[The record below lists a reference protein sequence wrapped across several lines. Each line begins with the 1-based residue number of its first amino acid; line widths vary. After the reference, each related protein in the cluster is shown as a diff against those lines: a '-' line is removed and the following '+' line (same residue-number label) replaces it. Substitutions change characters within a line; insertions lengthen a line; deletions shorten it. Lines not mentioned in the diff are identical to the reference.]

1 MSDTNYNISRLGNH
15 NGEIKFGHIHD
26 DSKISAAII
35 RSGSESNHY
44 ISLESEGQP
53 HRKNGTIC
61 RSTGAFQIVAGDDV
75 KSSGISENIGVYIE
89 AVDGDIVLSAKN
101 GRVRILGENIDI
113 IARGG
118 DAENGNINIDAN
130 EKVNIKG
137 DKGVNITSK
146 VSLRLVTDGRLDAI
160 GKAILNCYGGLMD
173 FADGSTSLIG
183 SKGGSV
189 FEKVLK

>member
-1 MSDTNYNISRLGNH
+1 MSDTNYNISRIGNH
-15 NGEIKFGHIHD
+15 NGELKFGHIHD
-26 DSKISAAII
+26 DSKIAAAII

-44 ISLESEGQP
+44 ISLESEGEP

-61 RSTGAFQIVAGDDV
+61 RSLGSFQIKAGDTV
-75 KSSGISENIGVYIE
+75 KSSGILENNSVYVE
-89 AVDGDIVLSAKN
+89 AVDGDIVLNAKN
-101 GRVRILGENIDI
+101 GRIRIIGENIDL

-118 DAENGNINIDAN
+118 DNENGNINIDAN
-130 EKVNIKG
+130 EKVNINAPS
-137 DKGVNITSK
+137 VNLKTRVAIRM
-146 VSLRLVTDGRLDAI
+146 VSDGRIDVI

-189 FEKVLK
+189 FEKFLK